1 MANLNEKVVVITGAS
16 SGIGKA
22 TALAFARKG
31 SSVVLAARRE
41 DKLLEIRNHI
51 LEFNPNCICVMTDVT
66 DPEDV
71 SNLFDQAYQKF
82 GKVDI
87 LINNA
92 GCGLKSEV
100 IDITTDQWHK
110 LIETN
115 LTSVFLCSKQAA
127 TRMIQSNTHG
137 HIITVSSIAGLFA
150 GPTYSAYCAS
160 KHGVTGF
167 VRALKWE
174 MRKHKIRVS
183 AIYPARV
190 DTEFFDGYENKP
202 PKRQMLAA
210 SDIANY
216 LVALAT
222 RCPLTIL
229 HVRQNNFFKRIAS
242 FYRLK

>member
-1 MANLNEKVVVITGAS
+1 MADLNEKVVVITGAS

-41 DKLLEIRNHI
+41 ENLAELQNQIQ
-51 LEFNPNCICVMTDVT
+51 EFNQNCIFVVTDVT
-66 DPEDV
+66 DPENV
-71 SNLFDQAYQKF
+71 SDLFEQAQKEF

-92 GCGLKSEV
+92 GCGLKSRV
-100 IDITTDQWHK
+100 IDTTTQQWHK

-115 LTSVFLCSKQAA
+115 LTSVFLCSKEAA
-127 TRMIQSNTHG
+127 NRMILSNTQG

-150 GPTYSAYCAS
+150 GPTFSAYCAS

-167 VRALKWE
+167 IRSLRWE

-190 DTEFFDGYENKP
+190 ATEFFDNYENKP
-202 PKRQMLAA
+202 AEYQMLSAK
-210 SDIANY
+210 DIANY

-222 RCPLTIL
+222 RSPITICR
-229 HVRQNNFFKRIAS
+229 VRTINFFKRLAS
-242 FYRLK
+242 LIHL

>member
-31 SSVVLAARRE
+31 STVVLAARRE
-41 DKLLEIRNHI
+41 DKLIELRDHI
-51 LEFNPNCICVMTDVT
+51 LPFNQNCICVKTDVT
-66 DPEDV
+66 DPEAV
-71 SNLFDQAYQKF
+71 SNLFDCACEKF

-100 IDITTDQWHK
+100 IDITTEQWHK

-127 TRMIQSNTHG
+127 TRMIQSKTKG

-183 AIYPARV
+183 TIYPARV
-190 DTEFFDGYENKP
+190 ATEFFDNYANKP

-216 LVALAT
+216 LAALAT
-222 RCPLTIL
+222 RCPITIFR
-229 HVRQNNFFKRIAS
+229 VRSINFVKRLAS
-242 FYRLK
+242 LIRTK

>member
-1 MANLNEKVVVITGAS
+1 MANLSEKVVVITGAS

-41 DKLLEIRNHI
+41 EKLTELQEQI
-51 LEFNPNCICVMTDVT
+51 LAFKPDCIFVKTDVT
-66 DPEDV
+66 SPEDV
-71 SNLFDQAYQKF
+71 SNLFDRAWEKF

-100 IDITTDQWHK
+100 CDITTEQWHK

-127 TRMIQSNTHG
+127 TRMIQSNVQG

-150 GPTYSAYCAS
+150 GPTYAGYCAS

-167 VRALKWE
+167 VRALRWE

-190 DTEFFDGYENKP
+190 ATEFFDNYENKP

-216 LVALAT
+216 LVALAS
-222 RCPLTIL
+222 RRPVTICR
-229 HVRQNNFFKRIAS
+229 VRSINFFKRIAS
-242 FYRLK
+242 LVRLK